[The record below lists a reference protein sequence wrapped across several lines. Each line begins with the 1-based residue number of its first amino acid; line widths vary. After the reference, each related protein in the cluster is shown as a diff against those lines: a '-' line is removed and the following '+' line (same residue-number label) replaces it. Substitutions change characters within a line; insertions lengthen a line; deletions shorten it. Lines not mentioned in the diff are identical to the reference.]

1 MADEHETKHVSFA
14 AETSEGGVATAV
26 ERGQEAAGYVAETVL
41 SYIPGTD
48 EHEVRVHGQNLESS
62 PAGPGHTVPHGA
74 EGQSCPVSFGLSY
87 FCFETLIEVGSYNEC
102 LLHTDIAYEHGPVA
116 KPRGDTPRDTI
127 HTAED
132 IAYTTSK

>member
-1 MADEHETKHVSFA
+1 MTDSHQTKHVAFA

-48 EHEVRVHGQNLESS
+48 EHEVRVHGQNLDSS

-74 EGQSCPVSFGLSY
+74 EGKSCPFPLIFNLSVLKI
-87 FCFETLIEVGSYNEC
+87 LIKTGFNNEC
-102 LLHTDIAYEHGPVA
+102 LLHTDIAYEHGPAA